1 MQNDY
6 EEIEYTEDN
15 LQHTD
20 TQQDGEPTEKA
31 RVLGLIFS
39 FLIPLLGILLF
50 YLSRNKVINPN
61 AYLSCNHLL
70 LVGTINLNNSRDFM
84 ERFYL
89 IRSYYFV
96 KRSIP

>member
-50 YLSRNKVINPN
+50 YFFF
-61 AYLSCNHLL
+61 LL
-70 LVGTINLNNSRDFM
+70 
-84 ERFYL
+84 
-89 IRSYYFV
+89 
-96 KRSIP
+96 

>member
-61 AYLSCNHLL
+61 AYLYAAFFGFLFHAI
-70 LVGTINLNNSRDFM
+70 T
-84 ERFYL
+84 
-89 IRSYYFV
+89 YFL
-96 KRSIP
+96 

>member
-20 TQQDGEPTEKA
+20 TQQEGEPTEKA

-61 AYLSCNHLL
+61 AYLYSAFFGFLFHAI
-70 LVGTINLNNSRDFM
+70 T
-84 ERFYL
+84 
-89 IRSYYFV
+89 YFL
-96 KRSIP
+96 